1 VDLRLAGLVEAW
13 AAGCSWEEIMQDCS
27 LDDGDI
33 ARLLTRT
40 LDMLRQV
47 AFCDTLLPPLRRS
60 ARQAMVAMDRKP
72 ISDLVV

>member
-1 VDLRLAGLVEAW
+1 
-13 AAGCSWEEIMQDCS
+13 
-27 LDDGDI
+27 
-33 ARLLTRT
+33 
-40 LDMLRQV
+40 MLRQV